1 MCPVS
6 SLNNMENYSNRME
19 LPISDEV
26 IVAISKLIDDAQV
39 ESREPTHSDLEFQ
52 IGKAGLTSADPKH
65 QGQTVGKAKRLRATL
80 SWAIES
86 NPQAGARLIKQVLSH
101 VKAVGGFRTTSPN
114 YVGHEQI
121 IDAISA
127 FDSEG
132 FSLSENGDIR
142 PKILDN
148 LQCRNLTEA
157 LQAYAQRAKR
167 GSEDAALLSGTGKDL
182 LEATAKHI
190 IHTKFG
196 VHQENENFPTLMGK
210 AYAALQMATPE
221 TPKALNEPAI
231 RDYERAIFSMATAI
245 NRVRNKEGAGHGRLC
260 ISALSDAE
268 AHSIIESVGVVTEF
282 LLNRLH
288 ASG

>member
-1 MCPVS
+1 
-6 SLNNMENYSNRME
+6 ME
-19 LPISDEV
+19 LPISDLV

-39 ESREPTHSDLEFQ
+39 ESREPTHYDLEVQ

-80 SWAIES
+80 NWAIES
-86 NPQAGARLIKQVLSH
+86 NPQAGGKLISLVLSH
-101 VKAVGGFRTTSPN
+101 VKAVGGFRESSPN
-114 YVGHEQI
+114 YVGREQI
-121 IDAISA
+121 LNAISA

-148 LQCRNLTEA
+148 LKGRNLTEA

-182 LEATAKHI
+182 VEATAKHI
-190 IHTKFG
+190 IQTKFG
-196 VHQENENFPTLMGK
+196 AHPPNANFPTLMGQ

-221 TPKALNEPAI
+221 TPKEPNEPAI
-231 RDYERAIFSMATAI
+231 KDYERAIFSMATAI
-245 NRVRNKEGAGHGRLC
+245 NRVRNKEGTGHGRLC
-260 ISALSDAE
+260 ISALSDEE

-282 LLNRLH
+282 LLNRLN
-288 ASG
+288 ASS